1 MIRNLRT
8 CDCGQVGSDGAEALG
23 PTSAALCG
31 GEAGGWFTCVA
42 AAQLGQSGSLGVWLR
57 PAPSQQEE
65 EAAVVVEWEVAELAL
80 AEVGAALHALG

>member
-1 MIRNLRT
+1 M
-8 CDCGQVGSDGAEALG
+8 GSESAEALG
-23 PTSAALCG
+23 PASAALCG

-57 PAPSQQEE
+57 PAPSQQV
-65 EAAVVVEWEVAELAL
+65 EAEAVAVEWEVAELAL